1 MEKMVIKGGN
11 RLSGRVRV
19 SGAKN
24 AALPDLSATLLSD
37 EESVFSGFPPVA
49 DIATM
54 GKTLRELGSEVE
66 SAGEYIRVKPGD
78 SEKFTAPYRLVKT
91 MRASVLVLGPLLAKR
106 RRAKVSLP
114 GGCAIGARPID
125 MHLGGFQAMGAES
138 KIRHGY
144 VEGQVKEL
152 RGARIHFHRSTVT
165 GTENVMMA
173 ACLAQGETIV
183 ENAALE
189 PEVVDL
195 ANLLNQMGA
204 RISGAGTEQIRIE
217 GVKKMTGAR
226 YRIIPDRIEA
236 GTLLIAGAMSGGE
249 VQVEG
254 LVFDHQKVLVKKL
267 QTAGIKVE
275 HEYDW
280 IRVTRTGKAKAIDIE
295 TEPFPGFPTDLQA
308 QMMALLS
315 TAEGTGTITENI
327 FENRFM
333 HVSELD
339 RMGANIRVEGKC
351 AVVRGVEH
359 LSGAPV
365 MASDLR
371 ASASLIL
378 AGLSAEGETEISR
391 IYHLD
396 RGYERLDLK
405 LAQLG
410 ADIRRVKE

>member
-1 MEKMVIKGGN
+1 MEKMIIKGGN

-24 AALPDLSATLLSD
+24 AALPALSATLLTD
-37 EESVFSGFPPVA
+37 EECIFSGFPPVA

-66 SAGEYIRVKPGD
+66 SAGEYIRVKPGV
-78 SEKFTAPYRLVKT
+78 SENFIAPYRLVKT

-106 RRAKVSLP
+106 GRAKVSLP

-125 MHLGGFQAMGAES
+125 MHLDGFQAMGAEL

-144 VEGQVKEL
+144 VEGQAREL
-152 RGARIHFHRSTVT
+152 RGTRVIFKRSTVT
-165 GTENVMMA
+165 GTENVLMA
-173 ACLAQGETIV
+173 ACLARGETIL

-189 PEVVDL
+189 PEVTDL
-195 ANLLNQMGA
+195 ANLLTQMGA
-204 RISGAGTEQIRIE
+204 RIEGAGTDKIRIT
-217 GVKKMTGAR
+217 GVDKLSGAR

-236 GTLLIAGAMSGGE
+236 GTLLIAGAMCGGE

-254 LVFDHQKVLVKKL
+254 LIFDHQKTLVEKL
-267 QTAGIKVE
+267 RAAGVKVE
-275 HEYDW
+275 HDYDW
-280 IRVTRTGKAKAIDIE
+280 IRVTRAGKVKAVDFE

-315 TAEGTGTITENI
+315 TAEGTSTIMENI

-339 RMGANIRVEGKC
+339 RMGADIRVEGKR
-351 AVVRGVEH
+351 AMVHGVEH

-378 AGLSAEGETEISR
+378 AGLSAEGETEVSR
-391 IYHLD
+391 VYHLD

-410 ADIRRVKE
+410 ADIRRIKE

>member
-1 MEKMVIKGGN
+1 MEKMIIKGGN

-24 AALPDLSATLLSD
+24 AALPALSATLLTD
-37 EESVFSGFPPVA
+37 EECIFSGFPPVA

-66 SAGEYIRVKPGD
+66 SAGEYIRVKPSD
-78 SEKFTAPYRLVKT
+78 SEKFIAPYRLVKT

-106 RRAKVSLP
+106 GRAKVSLP

-125 MHLGGFQAMGAES
+125 MHLDGFQAMGAEI

-144 VEGQVKEL
+144 VEGQAREL
-152 RGARIHFHRSTVT
+152 RGTRVSFKRSTVT
-165 GTENVMMA
+165 GTENVLMA
-173 ACLAQGETIV
+173 ACLARGETIL

-189 PEVVDL
+189 PEVTDL
-195 ANLLNQMGA
+195 ANLLTQMGA
-204 RISGAGTEQIRIE
+204 RIEGAGTDKIRIT
-217 GVKKMTGAR
+217 GVKKLSGAR

-236 GTLLIAGAMSGGE
+236 GTLLIAGAMCGGE

-254 LVFDHQKVLVKKL
+254 LIFEHQKALVEKL
-267 QTAGIKVE
+267 QAAGVKVE
-275 HEYDW
+275 HDYDW
-280 IRVTRTGKAKAIDIE
+280 IRVTRAGKVKAVDFE

-315 TAEGTGTITENI
+315 TAEGTSTIMENI

-339 RMGANIRVEGKC
+339 RMGADIRVEGKR
-351 AVVRGVEH
+351 AMVKGVEH

-378 AGLSAEGETEISR
+378 AGLSAEGETEVSR

-410 ADIRRVKE
+410 ADIRRIKD

>member
-1 MEKMVIKGGN
+1 MEKMIIKGGN

-24 AALPDLSATLLSD
+24 AALPALSATLLTD
-37 EESVFSGFPPVA
+37 EECIFSGFPPVA

-66 SAGEYIRVKPGD
+66 SAGEYIRVKPSD
-78 SEKFTAPYRLVKT
+78 SEKFIAPYRLVKT

-106 RRAKVSLP
+106 GRAKVSLP

-125 MHLGGFQAMGAES
+125 MHLDGFQAMGAEI

-144 VEGQVKEL
+144 VEGQAREL
-152 RGARIHFHRSTVT
+152 RGTRVSFKRSTVT
-165 GTENVMMA
+165 GTENVLMA
-173 ACLAQGETIV
+173 ACLARGETIL

-189 PEVVDL
+189 PEVTDL

-204 RISGAGTEQIRIE
+204 RIEGAGTDKIRIT
-217 GVKKMTGAR
+217 GVKKLSGAR

-236 GTLLIAGAMSGGE
+236 GTLLIAGAMCGGE

-254 LVFDHQKVLVKKL
+254 LIFEHQKALVEKL
-267 QTAGIKVE
+267 QAAGVKVE
-275 HEYDW
+275 HDYDW
-280 IRVTRTGKAKAIDIE
+280 IRVARAGKVKAVDFE

-315 TAEGTGTITENI
+315 TAEGTSTIMENI

-339 RMGANIRVEGKC
+339 RMGADIRVEGKR
-351 AVVRGVEH
+351 AMVKGVEH

-378 AGLSAEGETEISR
+378 AGLSAEGETEVSR

-410 ADIRRVKE
+410 ADIRRVKD

>member
-1 MEKMVIKGGN
+1 MEKMIIKGGN

-24 AALPDLSATLLSD
+24 AALPALSATLLTD
-37 EESVFSGFPPVA
+37 EECIFSGFPPVA

-66 SAGEYIRVKPGD
+66 SSGEYIRVKPGD

-106 RRAKVSLP
+106 GRAKVSLP

-125 MHLGGFQAMGAES
+125 MHLDGFQAMGAEL

-144 VEGQVKEL
+144 VEGQAREL
-152 RGARIHFHRSTVT
+152 RGARISFKRSTVT
-165 GTENVMMA
+165 GTENVLMA
-173 ACLAQGETIV
+173 ACLARGETTL

-189 PEVVDL
+189 PEVTDL
-195 ANLLNQMGA
+195 ANLLTQMGA
-204 RISGAGTEQIRIE
+204 RIEGAGTDKIRIT
-217 GVKKMTGAR
+217 GVDKLSGAR

-236 GTLLIAGAMSGGE
+236 GTLLIAGAMCGGE
-249 VQVEG
+249 VRVEG
-254 LVFDHQKVLVKKL
+254 LIFEHQKALVEKL
-267 QTAGIKVE
+267 QAAGVKVE

-280 IRVTRTGKAKAIDIE
+280 IRVSRSGKVKAVDLE

-315 TAEGTGTITENI
+315 TAEGTSAITENI

-339 RMGANIRVEGKC
+339 RMGANIRVEGKR
-351 AVVRGVEH
+351 AVVKGVEH

-378 AGLSAEGETEISR
+378 AGLSAEGETEVSR

-410 ADIRRVKE
+410 GDIRRIKE

>member
-1 MEKMVIKGGN
+1 MEKMIIKGGN

-24 AALPDLSATLLSD
+24 AALPALSATLLTD
-37 EESVFSGFPPVA
+37 EECIFSGFPPVA

-66 SAGEYIRVKPGD
+66 SAGEYIRVKPSD
-78 SEKFTAPYRLVKT
+78 SEKFIAPYRLVKT

-106 RRAKVSLP
+106 GRAKVSLP

-125 MHLGGFQAMGAES
+125 MHLDGFQAMGAEI

-144 VEGQVKEL
+144 VEGQAREL
-152 RGARIHFHRSTVT
+152 RGTRVSFKRSTVT
-165 GTENVMMA
+165 GTENVLMA
-173 ACLAQGETIV
+173 ACLARGETIL

-189 PEVVDL
+189 PEVTDL

-204 RISGAGTEQIRIE
+204 RIEGAGTDKIRIT
-217 GVKKMTGAR
+217 GVKKLSGAR

-236 GTLLIAGAMSGGE
+236 GTLLIAGAMCGGE

-254 LVFDHQKVLVKKL
+254 LIFEHQKALVEKL
-267 QTAGIKVE
+267 QAAGVKVE
-275 HEYDW
+275 HDYDW
-280 IRVTRTGKAKAIDIE
+280 IRVARAGKVKAVDFE

-315 TAEGTGTITENI
+315 TAEGTSTIMENI

-339 RMGANIRVEGKC
+339 RMGADIRVEGKR
-351 AVVRGVEH
+351 AMVKGVEH

-378 AGLSAEGETEISR
+378 AGLSAEGETEVSR

-410 ADIRRVKE
+410 ADIRRIKD

>member
-1 MEKMVIKGGN
+1 MEKMIIKGGN

-24 AALPDLSATLLSD
+24 AALPALSATLLTD
-37 EESVFSGFPPVA
+37 EECIFSGFPPVA

-66 SAGEYIRVKPGD
+66 SAGEYIRVKPSD
-78 SEKFTAPYRLVKT
+78 SEKFIAPYRLVKT

-106 RRAKVSLP
+106 GRAKVSLP

-125 MHLGGFQAMGAES
+125 MHLDGFQAMGAEI

-144 VEGQVKEL
+144 VEGQAREL
-152 RGARIHFHRSTVT
+152 RGTRVSFKRSTVT
-165 GTENVMMA
+165 GTENVLMA
-173 ACLAQGETIV
+173 ACLARGETIL

-189 PEVVDL
+189 PEVTDL

-204 RISGAGTEQIRIE
+204 RIEGAGTDKIRIT
-217 GVKKMTGAR
+217 GVNKLSGAR

-236 GTLLIAGAMSGGE
+236 GTLLIAGAMCGGE

-254 LVFDHQKVLVKKL
+254 LIFEHQKALVEKL
-267 QTAGIKVE
+267 QAAGVKVE
-275 HEYDW
+275 HDYDW
-280 IRVTRTGKAKAIDIE
+280 IRVTRAGKVKAVDFE

-315 TAEGTGTITENI
+315 TAEGTSTIMENI

-339 RMGANIRVEGKC
+339 RMGADIRVEGKR
-351 AVVRGVEH
+351 AMVKGVEH

-378 AGLSAEGETEISR
+378 AGLSAEGETEVSR

-410 ADIRRVKE
+410 ADIRRIKD